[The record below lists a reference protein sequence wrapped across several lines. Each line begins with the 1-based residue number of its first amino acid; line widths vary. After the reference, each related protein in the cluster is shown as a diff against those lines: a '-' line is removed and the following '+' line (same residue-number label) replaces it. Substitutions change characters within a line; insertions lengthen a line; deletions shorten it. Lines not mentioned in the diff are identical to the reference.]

1 MNFMEKY
8 QARKDMT
15 GSRLVVGLDPVLEK
29 MPIGYRSVEKIFTF
43 FEKIIDETHELVLG
57 YKPNIAFFEQYGP
70 QGLME
75 LERVAGHIA
84 KKGAI
89 LILDAKRGDIGHT
102 NRAYAKEI
110 FEHYNADATTLNPLL
125 GFSSLQEFFE
135 YGDKY
140 MFVLNYTSN
149 PASGQFFHYGAG
161 KPLYQE
167 ISDRISDIPNC
178 GAVAGATKL
187 QYLSVISRRVGDSLI
202 LIPGIGAQGG
212 SIESSI
218 EAVGEDKF
226 IFNASRSVIYASD
239 GEDYSH
245 AAREKVLEIN
255 EAVKNAMEKVL

>member
-8 QARKDMT
+8 RTRKDVT

-29 MPIGYRSVEKIFTF
+29 MPPGYRKVEKIFAYL
-43 FEKIIDETHELVLG
+43 EMIIDETHDLVLG

-70 QGLME
+70 RGLME
-75 LERVAGHIA
+75 LEKVTAHITE
-84 KKGAI
+84 KKAI

-110 FEHYNADATTLNPLL
+110 FDHYNADATTLNPLL
-125 GFSSLQEFFE
+125 GFSSLKEFFE
-135 YGDKY
+135 YEDRY

-149 PASGQFFHYGAG
+149 PGSGQFFHYGAG

-167 ISDRISDIPNC
+167 ISDRIMEIPNC

-187 QYLSVISRRVGDSLI
+187 RYLSIISRRVGDSLI

-226 IFNASRSVIYASD
+226 IFNASRSVIYASGGD
-239 GEDYSH
+239 DFYR

-255 EAVKNAMEKVL
+255 EAVKDAMEKVL

>member
-8 QARKDMT
+8 RVRADKT
-15 GSRLVVGLDPVLEK
+15 GSRLVVGIDPVLEK
-29 MPIGYRSVEKIFTF
+29 MPSGYGSVERIFPF
-43 FEKIIDETHELVLG
+43 FERIIDETHDIVVG

-70 QGLME
+70 SGLVE
-75 LERVAGHIA
+75 LEKVAGHITEKNA
-84 KKGAI
+84 V
-89 LILDAKRGDIGHT
+89 LILDAKRGDIGNT

-110 FEHYNADATTLNPLL
+110 FEHYKADATTLNPLL
-125 GFSSLQEFFE
+125 GFPSLQEFFE

-149 PASGQFFHYGAG
+149 PSSGQFFHYGAG

-167 ISDRISDIPNC
+167 ISDRISEIPNC

-187 QYLSVISRRVGDSLI
+187 RYLSVISRRVGDSII

-218 EAVGEDKF
+218 KAVGEDKF
-226 IFNASRSVIYASD
+226 IFNASRSIIYASD
-239 GEDYSH
+239 GDDYPR
-245 AAREKVLEIN
+245 AARDKVLEIN
-255 EAVKNAMEKVL
+255 EAVTNAMEKVL